1 MNLKTN
7 YVQVIEGLLFLSG
20 SNGITMGELI
30 AIFNLDQAK
39 ITRHIKKLNKNL
51 EENKSALT
59 IIETAQ
65 TYKLVTTNLNGEF
78 YRQYAELEFNDKLS
92 NSALETLAIIA
103 YNQPITRFDIEDKRG
118 VMASH
123 HIKTLVSRDLVKI
136 VGKANEIG
144 RPNIY
149 GTTSQFL
156 DYIGVNSLEQLPSLE
171 EFRLNISNEEE
182 SDLFSEVDDFK
193 EIKKRLL
200 TSSNIIKIDH
210 ELELEDIDSI
220 EIKDVI
226 LNMDEEEENNG
237 ETTESNS

>member
-7 YVQVIEGLLFLSG
+7 YLQVIEGLLFLSG

-30 AIFNLDQAK
+30 AILNLDQTK
-39 ITRHIKKLNKNL
+39 IANHIKKLNKNL
-51 EENKSALT
+51 TENKSALT

-171 EFRLNISNEEE
+171 EFRLNITNEEE

-210 ELELEDIDSI
+210 QLELEDIDSI

-226 LNMDEEEENNG
+226 LNMDEEEENHG